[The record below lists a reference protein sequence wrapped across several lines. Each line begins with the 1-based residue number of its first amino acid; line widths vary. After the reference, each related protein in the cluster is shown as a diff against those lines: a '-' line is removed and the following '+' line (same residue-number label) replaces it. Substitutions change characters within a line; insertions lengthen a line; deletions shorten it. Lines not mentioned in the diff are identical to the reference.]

1 MAGINSAIRITDG
14 MSPALKSMNKALNI
28 VLNSFEKV
36 QAISGNAIDVAD
48 IRDARA
54 ELANAASAVNRLE
67 EEFEQVENAQ
77 KKVTKEVQ
85 RTESAMGGLL
95 KKAAGLVATYVSFQ
109 SAAGLVNLSDK
120 MSQTTSRLSLIVDVD
135 ENASRE
141 EIAKATKELEEK
153 IFASANRSRGAYLD
167 TAASVAAFAQRASD
181 SFSGND
187 EVIAFAET
195 LNKMYVIAGATA
207 TEQSSSMLQ
216 LTQALGSGVLR
227 GEEFN
232 AVFEAAPNIMQAVA
246 KYMDIPIGQLRSMA
260 EEGKITADVVKN
272 AIFAATEEVN
282 EDFNNM
288 KWTWQQV
295 FTSFK
300 NFAIKALDPVLSK
313 ISELANNE
321 DVQRFA
327 INAGKAVSVLGVALM
342 WVFEL
347 VVGIANFIADNWGFI
362 EPLMWGIAGAVG
374 AYTTALLINAIIQ
387 GATTIATMAK
397 AAATWFQTGA
407 TWAATAAQ
415 YGLNTA
421 MYACPIMWI
430 VILIFALIAALIALW
445 DNMEG
450 FRRFVGDTW
459 AFFAKGMGRL
469 YNSVIVPYVN
479 AIFEV
484 NRSILDGT
492 NSFVKSIINKFADL
506 AIGVVESFDF
516 VTEGVK
522 KLLQMYN
529 SAASF
534 FDAETIDIDF
544 VTSSKGI
551 DAMRDNLLSK
561 VDAGFD
567 AAQEKFQPID
577 KLNLDEWD
585 AKMDAGA
592 DAIADF
598 KIMDFVKGKLGGIF
612 DLEKELGFNPE
623 DFATDFASSIP
634 SYEDLLNGMGED
646 VGSIKDGM
654 EISEEE
660 LKYLTDVAEREAIN
674 RFTTAEIKIDM
685 QNNNSI
691 ASGMDIDGIVMQLE
705 DKLYESMEI
714 AAEGAY

>member
-54 ELANAASAVNRLE
+54 ELANAATAVNRLE
-67 EEFEQVENAQ
+67 NEFEQVEAAQ
-77 KKVTKEVQ
+77 KKVTKEVH
-85 RTESAMGGLL
+85 RTESAMSGLL
-95 KKAAGLVATYVSFQ
+95 KKAAGLAATYVSFQ

-327 INAGKAVSVLGVALM
+327 INAGKAVSVLGAALM

-362 EPLMWGIAGAVG
+362 EPLMWGIAAAVG
-374 AYTTALLINAIIQ
+374 AYTTALLINAAIQ
-387 GATTIATMAK
+387 GATAIATIAK

-421 MYACPIMWI
+421 MYACPIVWI
-430 VILIFALIAALIALW
+430 IMLVIALIAILIALW
-445 DNMEG
+445 DNLDG
-450 FRRFVGDTW
+450 FRRFVGDTYE
-459 AFFAKGMGRL
+459 FIGKGMGRL
-469 YNSVIVPYVN
+469 YNSVIVPIVN
-479 AIFEV
+479 AVFSV
-484 NRSILDGT
+484 NRKLVDGT
-492 NSFVKSIINKFADL
+492 TSFAKDMINKFADL
-506 AIGVVESFDF
+506 AIGVVENFDF
-516 VTEGVK
+516 ITDAVRNMLE
-522 KLLQMYN
+522 MYN
-529 SAASF
+529 SIAGF
-534 FDAETIDIDF
+534 FGHETLNIDF

-551 DAMRDNLLSK
+551 DKMRNDMLKKLDVYS
-561 VDAGFD
+561 D
-567 AAQEKFQPID
+567 AAIQEFQPVD
-577 KLNLDEWD
+577 ELNLDEWD
-585 AKMDAGA
+585 AKMKAGGDAV
-592 DAIADF
+592 ADF
-598 KIMDFVKGKLGGIF
+598 KVMDFAKGLFNDVFGLG
-612 DLEKELGFNPE
+612 EELAYNPE

-634 SYEDLLNGMGED
+634 SYEDLLSGMGED

-660 LKYLTDVAEREAIN
+660 LKYLTDIAEREAIN